1 MGKRES
7 VNRTIAKETAMQ
19 VMIKYIKK
27 YILMIGVTAAAIALL
42 MILSPHTRSWKTL
55 LSVLAQGI
63 APAIL
68 GWGVLFNIKAG
79 NWDFGVGAEVLIAAI
94 IGGNIAK
101 TGNLG
106 VVGMILCC
114 MITGALAGTLSGI
127 IYRVMKIPTIIITIA
142 MMLIY
147 ESVCGVIFDGKGVSL
162 DMEYVILSKAP
173 WNVLLFLVGF
183 LIAYFLFF
191 KLKIGYRIKA
201 VGSNIKVAE
210 ENGNNV
216 VMTKA
221 AALVIAGL
229 FAGLYAAVNL
239 GSSGVTR
246 TVSSMGTMGT
256 CFNAMMCVFI
266 GMSIAA
272 GGNIFVAIYFGAV
285 IMQLI
290 QMALM
295 VFMIPTQ
302 YSQIIVA
309 LFVIIF
315 MLLSTNADEMRE
327 RIRRHK
333 TRKSLSNDNV

>member
-1 MGKRES
+1 
-7 VNRTIAKETAMQ
+7 MQ
-19 VMIKYIKK
+19 IVWKCIKK
-27 YILMIGVTAAAIALL
+27 YMLMTGVTALAIVLL
-42 MILSPHTRSWKTL
+42 MILSPHTRSLKTL
-55 LSVLAQGI
+55 FSVLAQGI

-101 TGNLG
+101 SLG
-106 VVGMILCC
+106 VGIVGVLICC
-114 MITGALAGTLSGI
+114 MLVGALAGTAAGI
-127 IYRVMKIPTIIITIA
+127 VYGVMRIPTIIITIA

-147 ESVCGVIFDGKGVSL
+147 ESICGVIYDGKGVSL
-162 DMEYVILSKAP
+162 DMEYVVLGKFP
-173 WNVLLFLVGF
+173 WNIAIFILGFTLAYVLL
-183 LIAYFLFF
+183 F
-191 KLKIGYRIKA
+191 KLKIGYQIKA

-210 ENGNNV
+210 ENGNNIIL
-216 VMTKA
+216 TKA
-221 AALVIAGL
+221 AALIIAGA

-272 GGNIFVAIYFGAV
+272 GGNIFVAVYFGAV

-302 YSQIIVA
+302 YSQIVVA
-309 LFVIIF
+309 LFVIFF
-315 MLLSTNADEMRE
+315 MLVSTNADKMRE
-327 RIRRHK
+327 KFRKHRAKRIL
-333 TRKSLSNDNV
+333 TVN

>member
-1 MGKRES
+1 
-7 VNRTIAKETAMQ
+7 MQ
-19 VMIKYIKK
+19 VFIKYVKK
-27 YILMIGVTAAAIALL
+27 YILMVSVTAIAIALL
-42 MILSPHTRSWKTL
+42 MILSPQTRSWKIL

-63 APAIL
+63 APALL

-101 TGNLG
+101 SLG
-106 VVGMILCC
+106 LGIIGVIICC
-114 MITGALAGTLSGI
+114 MIVGALAGTISGV
-127 IYRVMKIPTIIITIA
+127 IYGAMRIPTIIITIA

-147 ESVCGVIFDGKGVSL
+147 ESICGVIYGGKGVSL
-162 DMEYVILSKAP
+162 DMEYVVLGKSP
-173 WNVLLFLVGF
+173 WNIILFLFGF
-183 LIAYFLFF
+183 VIAYFLLF
-191 KLKIGYRIKA
+191 KLKIGYNIKA

-216 VMTKA
+216 VLTKA
-221 AALVIAGL
+221 TALVIAGI

-266 GMSIAA
+266 GMSITA
-272 GGNIFVAIYFGAV
+272 GGNIFAAIYFGAV

-295 VFMIPTQ
+295 VFMVPPQ
-302 YSQIIVA
+302 YSQIVVA
-309 LFVIIF
+309 LFVITF
-315 MLLSTNADEMRE
+315 MLVSTNADNIKE
-327 RIRRHK
+327 RRRKLK
-333 TRKSLSNDNV
+333 TRKLLS

>member
-1 MGKRES
+1 
-7 VNRTIAKETAMQ
+7 MQ
-19 VMIKYIKK
+19 IMIKYVKK
-27 YILMIGVTAAAIALL
+27 YILMVGVTIIAITLL
-42 MILSPHTRSWKTL
+42 MMFSPQTRSWKTL
-55 LSVLAQGI
+55 LSVLTQGI

-79 NWDFGVGAEVLIAAI
+79 NWDFGIGAEVLIAGI

-101 TGNLG
+101 SLG
-106 VVGMILCC
+106 LGIIGVLLCC
-114 MITGALAGTLSGI
+114 MIAGALAGAISGV
-127 IYRVMKIPTIIITIA
+127 IYGVMKIPTIIITIA

-147 ESVCGVIFDGKGVSL
+147 ESICGVIYGGKGVSL
-162 DMEYVILSKAP
+162 DMGYVVLGKAP
-173 WNVLLFLVGF
+173 WNILIFLFGFVL
-183 LIAYFLFF
+183 AYFLLF
-191 KLKIGYRIKA
+191 KFKIGYRIKA

-210 ENGNNV
+210 ENGNNIIL
-216 VMTKA
+216 TKA
-221 AALVIAGL
+221 SALMIAGI

-266 GMSIAA
+266 GLSVAA
-272 GGNIFVAIYFGAV
+272 GGNILAAIYFGAV

-302 YSQIIVA
+302 YSQIVVA

-315 MLLSTNADEMRE
+315 MLVSTNADNLKE
-327 RIRRHK
+327 RRRK
-333 TRKSLSNDNV
+333 QKAGKSLA